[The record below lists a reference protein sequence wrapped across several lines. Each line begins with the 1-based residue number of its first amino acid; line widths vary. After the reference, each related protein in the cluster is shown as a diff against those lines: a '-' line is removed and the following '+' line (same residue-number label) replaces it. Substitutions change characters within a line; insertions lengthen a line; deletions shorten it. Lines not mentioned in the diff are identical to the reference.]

1 MANWQDQQWFNKSTH
16 KSQLIPRGSFVTTFK
31 NLEMASRLSSQ
42 SVRTAL
48 LNLSNMQFLTRA
60 VTGRITQ
67 ITILKY
73 NDYQEIPTRKV
84 TRGGTNEQQMPNTSS
99 TQLEQIQ
106 QREQRKEEE
115 ALSFFVDFWQRQ
127 TASQRQNGMA
137 AIAMGLKKFQLS
149 FKMQEDIYKQIMGDQ
164 TNGAIRSKSIDQQA
178 AERKRAQEL
187 ESQRGRD
194 AIRSKAEREIFAR
207 LRGVPDVQPEN

>member
-31 NLEMASRLSSQ
+31 NLELASRLSSQ

-48 LNLSNMQFLTRA
+48 LNLSNMQFLTRT

-106 QREQRKEEE
+106 QSKQREEGGTPVFS
-115 ALSFFVDFWQRQ
+115 LSEFVDYWQNRPEYERDG
-127 TASQRQNGMA
+127 AKV
-137 AIAMGLKKFQLS
+137 AMGLKAYKLS
-149 FKMQEDIYKQIMGDQ
+149 FRVEEDLYNRIMGKGESD
-164 TNGAIRSKSIDQQA
+164 GAIRSQSISEQV
-178 AERKRAQEL
+178 AERVRQGKL
-187 ESQRGRD
+187 E
-194 AIRSKAEREIFAR
+194 RSGHQVGEILTR
-207 LRGVPDVQPEN
+207 LRGVPDVPPKA